1 MRLIRT
7 TLYDMIYFFIFFLLI
22 LLMFGNAMIIINESR
37 YENESVYDEVF
48 GYKLI
53 DAVTN

>member
-1 MRLIRT
+1 
-7 TLYDMIYFFIFFLLI
+7 
-22 LLMFGNAMIIINESR
+22 MFGNAMIIINESR